1 MSKIDSIIGRERRL
15 ADELSDPEDKERN
28 RQIADNEAERQMV
41 GAARVSIWAIAV
53 AVIVGVICVGLVWM
67 WLNR

>member
-1 MSKIDSIIGRERRL
+1 MSP
-15 ADELSDPEDKERN
+15 SDQENKERN
-28 RQIADNEAERQMV
+28 RQIADNEAERQIV

-67 WLNR
+67 WLSR

>member
-1 MSKIDSIIGRERRL
+1 MSS
-15 ADELSDPEDKERN
+15 SDQENKERN

-53 AVIVGVICVGLVWM
+53 AVIVGVICVGGTKSYSM
-67 WLNR
+67 A

>member
-1 MSKIDSIIGRERRL
+1 MSS
-15 ADELSDPEDKERN
+15 SDQEDRARD
-28 RQIADNEAERQMV
+28 RQIADNEAGRQMV

-53 AVIVGVICVGLVWM
+53 AVIIGVICVGLVWM

>member
-1 MSKIDSIIGRERRL
+1 MSS
-15 ADELSDPEDKERN
+15 SDQENRERN
-28 RQIADNEAERQMV
+28 RQIADNEAERQIV

-67 WLNR
+67 WLSR

>member
-1 MSKIDSIIGRERRL
+1 MSS
-15 ADELSDPEDKERN
+15 SDQEDRARDRK
-28 RQIADNEAERQMV
+28 IADNEADRQMV

-53 AVIVGVICVGLVWM
+53 AVIIGVICVGLVWI

>member
-1 MSKIDSIIGRERRL
+1 LSKIDSIIGRERRP
-15 ADELSDPEDKERN
+15 ADELFRSRDRERN
-28 RQIADNEAERQMV
+28 RQIADNEAERQIV

-67 WLNR
+67 WLSR

>member
-1 MSKIDSIIGRERRL
+1 MSS
-15 ADELSDPEDKERN
+15 SDPEDKARD

-53 AVIVGVICVGLVWM
+53 AVIVGVVCVGLVLM

>member
-1 MSKIDSIIGRERRL
+1 MSSPDQENR
-15 ADELSDPEDKERN
+15 ERN
-28 RQIADNEAERQMV
+28 RQIADNEAERQIV
-41 GAARVSIWAIAV
+41 GAARVSIWAIAA

>member
-1 MSKIDSIIGRERRL
+1 MSASDQENRERN
-15 ADELSDPEDKERN
+15 S
-28 RQIADNEAERQMV
+28 QIADNEAERQIV

-67 WLNR
+67 WLSR